1 MKTRGKSK
9 KEKKEIRAKKA
20 LEELSEW
27 KKKRTDLTEYL
38 EYLSDI
44 KKFSPNT
51 IKAYRQD
58 IDQFLIFFK
67 EENYNLSRDQIRDF
81 LSSLY
86 LTTSN
91 RSTVSRKIYAVRSFF
106 QYLIRQGTT
115 EKNPMDLISVPKSDK
130 KLPEILTEEEMISFL
145 DKLPG
150 ESIIEKRNK
159 ALFEL
164 FYASGLRLSEL
175 TDLKIGNIN
184 FKERMIRVF
193 GKGNKERIVPFNKKT
208 GLVLQEYLALSN
220 IEYRTRGEYIF
231 LNFRGKKISARGVEK
246 IVKEVFKKINDSGK
260 NVYPHLFRHSFA
272 THLLQRGVD
281 LRMIQELLGHSNLST
296 TEKYTTLNYS
306 DLLKS
311 YNKFHPR
318 SGNDNT

>member
-1 MKTRGKSK
+1 MD
-9 KEKKEIRAKKA
+9 
-20 LEELSEW
+20 
-27 KKKRTDLTEYL
+27 KKRADLIAYL

-58 IDQFLIFFK
+58 IDQFLVFFD
-67 EENYNLSRDQIRDF
+67 YNLNDLSRDKIRDF

-86 LTTSN
+86 IISN
-91 RSTVSRKIYAVRSFF
+91 SRSTVSRKIYAIRSFF
-106 QYLIRQGTT
+106 HYLIQQGKA
-115 EKNPMDLISVPKSDK
+115 EKNPMDLISVPKAEK
-130 KLPEILTEEEMISFL
+130 KLPEILTEDEMIRFL
-145 DKLPG
+145 DQLPG
-150 ESIIEKRNK
+150 ESLSEIRNK

-175 TDLKIGNIN
+175 TNLRRENIN
-184 FKERMIRVF
+184 FDERLVRVL
-193 GKGNKERIVPFNKKT
+193 GKGNKERIVPFNRKAGEILKEYILLSDKKYKK
-208 GLVLQEYLALSN
+208 ES
-220 IEYRTRGEYIF
+220 EYIF
-231 LNFRGKKISARGVEK
+231 LNLNGKKISDRGVEK
-246 IVKEVFKKINDSGK
+246 IVKEVFKKIGDSGK

-306 DLLKS
+306 DLLRS

-318 SGNDNT
+318 SESDPD

>member
-1 MKTRGKSK
+1 MENSR
-9 KEKKEIRAKKA
+9 R
-20 LEELSEW
+20 
-27 KKKRTDLTEYL
+27 DLKDYL

-51 IKAYRQD
+51 VKAYRQD
-58 IDQFLIFFK
+58 IAQFLTFFK
-67 EENYNLSRDQIRDF
+67 DRYTGLTRDQIRDF

-86 LTTSN
+86 LTTSS
-91 RSTVSRKIYAVRSFF
+91 RSTVSRKIYAIRSFY
-106 QYLIRQGTT
+106 QYLIRRGLS
-115 EKNPMDLISVPKSDK
+115 EKNPMDLVSVPKADK
-130 KLPEILTEEEMISFL
+130 KLPEILTEEEMGAFL
-145 DKLPG
+145 DQLPG
-150 ESIIEKRNK
+150 ETVIEARNR

-175 TDLKIGNIN
+175 TGLKIENIN
-184 FKERMIRVF
+184 FSERMIRVL
-193 GKGNKERIVPFNKKT
+193 GKGKKERIVPFNQKT
-208 GLVLQEYLALSN
+208 GGLIRQYLDISIREYVN
-220 IEYRTRGEYIF
+220 RGEYLF
-231 LNFRGKKISARGVEK
+231 LNHRGLKISERGVEK
-246 IVKEVFKKINDSGK
+246 IVKEVFRKISGSGK

-311 YNKFHPR
+311 YNRFHPR
-318 SGNDNT
+318 SGNGDN

>member
-1 MKTRGKSK
+1 MD
-9 KEKKEIRAKKA
+9 
-20 LEELSEW
+20 
-27 KKKRTDLTEYL
+27 KKRADLIVYL

-58 IDQFLIFFK
+58 IDQFLVFFD
-67 EENYNLSRDQIRDF
+67 YSLSDLSRDKIRDF

-86 LTTSN
+86 ITSN
-91 RSTVSRKIYAVRSFF
+91 SRSTVSRKIYAIRSFF
-106 QYLIRQGTT
+106 HYLIQQGKA
-115 EKNPMDLISVPKSDK
+115 EKNPMDLISIPKAEK
-130 KLPEILTEEEMISFL
+130 KLPEILTEDEMIRFL
-145 DKLPG
+145 DQLPG
-150 ESIIEKRNK
+150 ESLSEIRNK

-175 TDLKIGNIN
+175 TNLRRENIN
-184 FKERMIRVF
+184 FDERLVRVL
-193 GKGNKERIVPFNKKT
+193 GKGNKERIVPFNRKAGEILKEYILLSDKKYKK
-208 GLVLQEYLALSN
+208 ES
-220 IEYRTRGEYIF
+220 EYIF
-231 LNFRGKKISARGVEK
+231 LNLNGKKISDRGVEK
-246 IVKEVFKKINDSGK
+246 IVKEVFKKIGDSGK

-318 SGNDNT
+318 SESDPD

>member
-1 MKTRGKSK
+1 MD
-9 KEKKEIRAKKA
+9 
-20 LEELSEW
+20 
-27 KKKRTDLTEYL
+27 KRRRDLLDYL
-38 EYLSDI
+38 EYLTDI

-58 IDQFLIFFK
+58 IDQFLTFFK
-67 EENYNLSRDQIRDF
+67 DGHYDFSRDQIRDF

-106 QYLIRQGTT
+106 QYLIRQGST
-115 EKNPMDLISVPKSDK
+115 EKNPMDLVSIPKADK
-130 KLPEILTEEEMISFL
+130 KLPEILTEEEIIKFL
-145 DKLPG
+145 DNLPG
-150 ESIIEKRNK
+150 ESILEKRNR

-175 TDLKIGNIN
+175 TNLKMENVN
-184 FKERMIRVF
+184 LNERMIRVL
-193 GKGNKERIVPFNKKT
+193 GKGNKERIVPFNRKT
-208 GLVLQEYLALSN
+208 AEVLHEYLTISTK
-220 IEYRTRGEYIF
+220 EYKNRGEYIF
-231 LNFRGKKISARGVEK
+231 LNFRGNKISERGVEK

-281 LRMIQELLGHSNLST
+281 LRMIQELLGHSNLAT

-318 SGNDNT
+318 SESDPD

>member
-1 MKTRGKSK
+1 MD
-9 KEKKEIRAKKA
+9 
-20 LEELSEW
+20 
-27 KKKRTDLTEYL
+27 KRRRDLLDYL

-58 IDQFLIFFK
+58 IDQFLTFFK

-86 LTTSN
+86 LKTSN

-106 QYLIRQGTT
+106 QYLIRHGST
-115 EKNPMDLISVPKSDK
+115 EKNPMDLVSIPKADK
-130 KLPEILTEEEMISFL
+130 KLPEILTEDEMLKFL
-145 DKLPG
+145 NDLPG
-150 ESIIEKRNK
+150 ESIIEIRNK

-175 TDLKIGNIN
+175 TSLKMENVN
-184 FKERMIRVF
+184 LSERMLRVL
-193 GKGNKERIVPFNKKT
+193 GKGNKERIVPFNRKT
-208 GLVLQEYLALSN
+208 AEILQDYLTISNKEYKN
-220 IEYRTRGEYIF
+220 RGDYIF
-231 LNFRGKKISARGVEK
+231 LNFRGKKISERGVEK
-246 IVKEVFKKINDSGK
+246 IVKEVFKKLNYSGK

-318 SGNDNT
+318 SGNDNNGQ

>member
-1 MKTRGKSK
+1 MD
-9 KEKKEIRAKKA
+9 
-20 LEELSEW
+20 
-27 KKKRTDLTEYL
+27 KKREDLIVYL
-38 EYLSDI
+38 EFLSDI

-58 IDQFLIFFK
+58 IDQFLIFFD
-67 EENYNLSRDQIRDF
+67 YNLSDLSRDKIRDF

-86 LTTSN
+86 ITSAS
-91 RSTVSRKIYAVRSFF
+91 RSTVSRKIYAIRSFF
-106 QYLIRQGTT
+106 HYLIQQGKA
-115 EKNPMDLISVPKSDK
+115 EKNPMDLISVPKAER
-130 KLPEILTEEEMISFL
+130 KLPEILTEDEMIRFL
-145 DKLPG
+145 DQLPG
-150 ESIIEKRNK
+150 ESLSEIRNR

-175 TDLKIGNIN
+175 TNLKRENIN
-184 FKERMIRVF
+184 FGERVVRVL
-193 GKGNKERIVPFNKKT
+193 GKGNKERIVPFNRKAGDILRK
-208 GLVLQEYLALSN
+208 YIALSDKKYN
-220 IEYRTRGEYIF
+220 RASEYIF
-231 LNFRGKKISARGVEK
+231 LNLYGKKISERGVEK
-246 IVKEVFKKINDSGK
+246 IVKEVFKKISDSGK

-318 SGNDNT
+318 SGDSSD

>member
-1 MKTRGKSK
+1 MDKQRK
-9 KEKKEIRAKKA
+9 
-20 LEELSEW
+20 
-27 KKKRTDLTEYL
+27 DLTGYL

-58 IDQFLIFFK
+58 IEQFLVFF
-67 EENYNLSRDQIRDF
+67 NYKHEGLSRDQIRDF

-86 LTTSN
+86 LSTSN
-91 RSTVSRKIYAVRSFF
+91 RSTVSRKIYAIRSFF
-106 QYLIRQGTT
+106 RYLVRQGLT
-115 EKNPMDLISVPKSDK
+115 EKNPMDLISIPKAEK
-130 KLPEILTEEEMISFL
+130 KLPEILTEDEMVKFL
-145 DKLPG
+145 DDLPA
-150 ESIIEKRNK
+150 ESLQDIRNK

-175 TDLKIGNIN
+175 TNLKRGNVN
-184 FKERMIRVF
+184 FRERMIRVF
-193 GKGNKERIVPFNKKT
+193 GKGNKERIVPFNRKA
-208 GLVLQEYLALSN
+208 GNIIQEYLSLLDRK
-220 IEYRTRGEYIF
+220 YKDPGEYIF
-231 LNFRGKKISARGVEK
+231 LNLRGKKISDRGVEK
-246 IVKEVFKKINDSGK
+246 IVKEIFKKIDNSGK

-311 YNKFHPR
+311 YNRFHPR
-318 SGNDNT
+318 SGNGSD

>member
-1 MKTRGKSK
+1 MD
-9 KEKKEIRAKKA
+9 
-20 LEELSEW
+20 
-27 KKKRTDLTEYL
+27 KKRADLIVYL

-58 IDQFLIFFK
+58 IDQFLVFFD
-67 EENYNLSRDQIRDF
+67 YNLSDLSRDKIRDF

-86 LTTSN
+86 ITSNN
-91 RSTVSRKIYAVRSFF
+91 RSTVSRKIYAIRSFF
-106 QYLIRQGTT
+106 HYLIQQGKA
-115 EKNPMDLISVPKSDK
+115 EKNPMDLISIPKAEK
-130 KLPEILTEEEMISFL
+130 KLPEILTEDEMIRFL
-145 DKLPG
+145 DQLPG
-150 ESIIEKRNK
+150 ESLSEIRNK

-175 TDLKIGNIN
+175 TNLRRENIN
-184 FKERMIRVF
+184 FDERLVRVL
-193 GKGNKERIVPFNKKT
+193 GKGNKERIVPFNRKAGEILKEYILLSDKKYKK
-208 GLVLQEYLALSN
+208 ES
-220 IEYRTRGEYIF
+220 EYIF
-231 LNFRGKKISARGVEK
+231 LNLNGKKISDRGVEK
-246 IVKEVFKKINDSGK
+246 IVKEVFKKIGDSGK

-318 SGNDNT
+318 SGNNSD

>member
-1 MKTRGKSK
+1 MD
-9 KEKKEIRAKKA
+9 
-20 LEELSEW
+20 
-27 KKKRTDLTEYL
+27 KRRRDLLDYL

-58 IDQFLIFFK
+58 IDQFLTFFK

-86 LTTSN
+86 LKTSN

-106 QYLIRQGTT
+106 QYLIRHGST
-115 EKNPMDLISVPKSDK
+115 EKNPMDLVSIPKADK
-130 KLPEILTEEEMISFL
+130 KLPEILTEDEMLKFL
-145 DKLPG
+145 NDLPG
-150 ESIIEKRNK
+150 ESIIEIRNK

-175 TDLKIGNIN
+175 TSLKMENVN
-184 FKERMIRVF
+184 LSERMLRVL
-193 GKGNKERIVPFNKKT
+193 GKGNKERIVPFNRKT
-208 GLVLQEYLALSN
+208 AEILQDYLTISNKEYKN
-220 IEYRTRGEYIF
+220 RGDYIF
-231 LNFRGKKISARGVEK
+231 LNFRGKKISERGVEK
-246 IVKEVFKKINDSGK
+246 IVKEVFKKLNDSGK

-318 SGNDNT
+318 SGNDNNGQ

>member
-1 MKTRGKSK
+1 MD
-9 KEKKEIRAKKA
+9 
-20 LEELSEW
+20 
-27 KKKRTDLTEYL
+27 KKRADLIVYL

-58 IDQFLIFFK
+58 IDQFLVFFD
-67 EENYNLSRDQIRDF
+67 YSLSDLSRDKIRDF

-86 LTTSN
+86 ITSNN
-91 RSTVSRKIYAVRSFF
+91 RSTVSRKIYAIRSFF
-106 QYLIRQGTT
+106 HYLIQQGKA
-115 EKNPMDLISVPKSDK
+115 EKNPMDLISIPKAEK
-130 KLPEILTEEEMISFL
+130 KLPEILTEDEMIRFL
-145 DKLPG
+145 DQLPG
-150 ESIIEKRNK
+150 ESLSEIRNK

-175 TDLKIGNIN
+175 TNLRRENIN
-184 FKERMIRVF
+184 FDERLVRVL
-193 GKGNKERIVPFNKKT
+193 GKGNKERIVPFNRKAGEILKEYILLSDKKYKK
-208 GLVLQEYLALSN
+208 ES
-220 IEYRTRGEYIF
+220 EYIF
-231 LNFRGKKISARGVEK
+231 LNLNGKKISDRGVEK
-246 IVKEVFKKINDSGK
+246 IVKEVFKKIGDSGK

-318 SGNDNT
+318 SGNDSD

>member
-1 MKTRGKSK
+1 MD
-9 KEKKEIRAKKA
+9 
-20 LEELSEW
+20 
-27 KKKRTDLTEYL
+27 KRRKDLLDYL
-38 EYLSDI
+38 EYLTDI

-58 IDQFLIFFK
+58 IDQFLTFFK
-67 EENYNLSRDQIRDF
+67 DGNYDLSRDQIRDF

-91 RSTVSRKIYAVRSFF
+91 RSTVSRKIYAIRSFF
-106 QYLIRQGTT
+106 QYLIRQGFT
-115 EKNPMDLISVPKSDK
+115 EKNPMDLVSIPKADR
-130 KLPEILTEEEMISFL
+130 KLPEILTQDEMAKFL
-145 DKLPG
+145 DNLPVG
-150 ESIIEKRNK
+150 SIIEKRNK

-175 TDLKIGNIN
+175 TNLKMENVN
-184 FKERMIRVF
+184 LNERMLRVF
-193 GKGNKERIVPFNKKT
+193 GKGNKERIVPFNRKT
-208 GLVLQEYLALSN
+208 AEILQEYLTISAK
-220 IEYRTRGEYIF
+220 EYKNRGEHIF
-231 LNFRGKKISARGVEK
+231 LNFRGQKISERGVEK

-281 LRMIQELLGHSNLST
+281 LRMIQELLGHSNLAT

-318 SGNDNT
+318 SESDPD

>member
-1 MKTRGKSK
+1 MD
-9 KEKKEIRAKKA
+9 I
-20 LEELSEW
+20 
-27 KKKRTDLTEYL
+27 KRTDLIDYL

-67 EENYNLSRDQIRDF
+67 GEYYNLSRDQIRDF

-86 LTTSN
+86 LRTSN
-91 RSTVSRKIYAVRSFF
+91 RSTVSRKIYAIRSFF
-106 QYLIRQGTT
+106 QYLIRRGST
-115 EKNPMDLISVPKSDK
+115 EKNPMDLISVPKADK
-130 KLPEILTEEEMISFL
+130 KLPEILTEEEMIRFL
-145 DKLPG
+145 DNLPG

-175 TDLKIGNIN
+175 TNLKIGNIN

-193 GKGNKERIVPFNKKT
+193 GKGNKERIVPFNQKT
-208 GLVLQEYLALSN
+208 ATVLQEYLALSN
-220 IEYRTRGEYIF
+220 TEYRARGEYIF

-318 SGNDNT
+318 SENDNT

>member
-1 MKTRGKSK
+1 MD
-9 KEKKEIRAKKA
+9 
-20 LEELSEW
+20 
-27 KKKRTDLTEYL
+27 KRRRDLLDYL
-38 EYLSDI
+38 EYLSEI

-67 EENYNLSRDQIRDF
+67 ESHYDLSRDQIRDF

-91 RSTVSRKIYAVRSFF
+91 RSTVSRKIYAIRSFF
-106 QYLIRQGTT
+106 QYLIRQGST
-115 EKNPMDLISVPKSDK
+115 EKNPMDLVSIPKADK
-130 KLPEILTEEEMISFL
+130 KLPEILTEEEMIRFL
-145 DKLPG
+145 DNLPG
-150 ESIIEKRNK
+150 ETIIEIRNK

-175 TDLKIGNIN
+175 TNLKMENIN
-184 FKERMIRVF
+184 LAERMLRVL
-193 GKGNKERIVPFNKKT
+193 GKGNKERLVPFNRKT
-208 GLVLQEYLALSN
+208 AEVLQEYLKVSSK
-220 IEYRTRGEYIF
+220 EYKNRGEHIF
-231 LNFRGKKISARGVEK
+231 LNFRGRKISERGVEK
-246 IVKEVFKKINDSGK
+246 IVKEVFKRINDSGK

-281 LRMIQELLGHSNLST
+281 LRMIQELLGHSNLAT

-318 SGNDNT
+318 SGNNNN

>member
-1 MKTRGKSK
+1 MD
-9 KEKKEIRAKKA
+9 
-20 LEELSEW
+20 
-27 KKKRTDLTEYL
+27 KKRADLIVYL

-58 IDQFLIFFK
+58 IDQFLVFFD
-67 EENYNLSRDQIRDF
+67 YSLSDLSRDKIRDF

-86 LTTSN
+86 ITSNN
-91 RSTVSRKIYAVRSFF
+91 RSTVSRKIYAIRSFF
-106 QYLIRQGTT
+106 HYLIQQGKA
-115 EKNPMDLISVPKSDK
+115 EKNPMDLISIPKAEK
-130 KLPEILTEEEMISFL
+130 KLPEILTEDEMIRFL
-145 DKLPG
+145 DQLPG
-150 ESIIEKRNK
+150 ESLSEIRNK

-175 TDLKIGNIN
+175 TNLRRENIN
-184 FKERMIRVF
+184 FDERLVRVL
-193 GKGNKERIVPFNKKT
+193 GKGNKERIVPFNRKAGEILKEYILLSDKQYKK
-208 GLVLQEYLALSN
+208 ES
-220 IEYRTRGEYIF
+220 EYIF
-231 LNFRGKKISARGVEK
+231 LNLNGKKISDRGVEK
-246 IVKEVFKKINDSGK
+246 IVKEVFKKIGDSGK

-318 SGNDNT
+318 SGNDSD